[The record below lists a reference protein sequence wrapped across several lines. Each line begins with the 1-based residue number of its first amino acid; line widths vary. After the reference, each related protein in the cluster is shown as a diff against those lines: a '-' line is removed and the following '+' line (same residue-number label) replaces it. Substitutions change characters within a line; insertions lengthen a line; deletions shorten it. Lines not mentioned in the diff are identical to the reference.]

1 MDIIYGGR
9 GQGKTV
15 TLVKYSAEKKI
26 PIVVFNEPSRR
37 RILEIA
43 HNLGVRIPEPISI
56 EKIRSRRAKASH
68 VDKCVLDDI
77 ERILSDSLDGISVQA
92 FTIDTETLNT
102 VKAKTGEKKK
112 PSFPKLKTIYKNWV
126 SKQYHKLYGDVPIF
140 PNITV
145 CRRDVVT
152 LRGQHII
159 PNPLCC
165 PPDFFDENGVPTETF
180 VNYAVDEFLRGHL
193 KNIADCVEVEHD
205 WSDYGEPSLRFSLH
219 IARNK

>member
-15 TLVKYSAEKKI
+15 ALVKYSAEKEI
-26 PIVVFNEPSRR
+26 PIVVYNEPSRR

-43 HNLGVRIPEPISI
+43 HNLGVRIPEPISL
-56 EKIRSRRAKASH
+56 EKIRSGRARASH
-68 VDKCVLDDI
+68 IDRCVLDDI
-77 ERILSDSLDGISVQA
+77 ERFLSDSLDSIRVQA
-92 FTIDTETLNT
+92 FTMDTETLNA
-102 VKAKTGEKKK
+102 VEVGNKEKKK
-112 PSFPKLKTIYKNWV
+112 YGFPKLKTIYKNWV
-126 SKQYHKLYGDVPIF
+126 SKQYYKLYGDVPIV

-159 PNPLCC
+159 PPPSCC
-165 PPDFFDENGVPTETF
+165 PPDFFENGMPTETF
-180 VNYAVDEFLRGHL
+180 VNCAVDEFLRGHL

-205 WSDYGEPSLRFSLH
+205 FSYCGEPSLRFSLH
-219 IARNK
+219 IAKNK